1 MPLVKAMLLYIARR
15 ETGMKEREGR
25 GEESP
30 ISPCLDKY
38 DPKNEL
44 VDSGLPSSYHNED
57 EEGYMLE
64 GFDFKSVLSIC
75 QELASDD
82 SEDDKVDKD
91 SLYKAKDTY
100 ELKNALISVLGIS
113 REEQVIKDH
122 AHLTGPPGAPRP
134 QHVKKPL
141 TLDEIE
147 GQTSGHAQSQDSD
160 QSAFNKF
167 IASMAPPSPQSPP
180 NVHNTRNVSTFIITI

>member
-1 MPLVKAMLLYIARR
+1 
-15 ETGMKEREGR
+15 MKEREGG

-57 EEGYMLE
+57 EDGYMLD

-75 QELASDD
+75 RELASDD
-82 SEDDKVDKD
+82 SNDDDKVDKD

-113 REEQVIKDH
+113 REEQEMKDH
-122 AHLTGPPGAPRP
+122 AHLTGPPRS
-134 QHVKKPL
+134 QHVKKHL

-167 IASMAPPSPQSPP
+167 IASMAPPTSQSPP
-180 NVHNTRNVSTFIITI
+180 NVHNTRNVSIIICVQ